1 MSSGTR
7 SSVTKDLVDKEAV
20 PSEEKASGLSTAIYD
35 CVRSHPFMGSVLQCL
50 NISFSHVIPTAGIM
64 FNTDAKRWDMLVNPY
79 FFCKKLSAQNRKAVL
94 LHELSHITHKH
105 PFRVPFLQ
113 ISPRKRML
121 MNIAADMAINQFIQ
135 GLPTGCPQC
144 PPVEQMKPCPNEMC
158 PGRCI
163 DVKDYHDV
171 DEKNSKKMPWQV
183 NQTMEFYYEKL
194 LTKFEDP
201 DDDEDGEGDGQ
212 GEGQGQGN
220 AGGGASSK
228 DLPKT
233 IDEHMWDA
241 AGDEKDMLDATED
254 LIKRAM
260 VKSKFDYDDL
270 PAHVREM
277 LEDIKSRKAEL
288 NYKALIMSAMKK
300 HAAGHSRKN
309 TWTRRSKRFGNKA
322 PGTKVGDLPKL
333 FNYIDTSGS
342 ISIEEANEFL
352 EIVDQFLKVGSR
364 KCKLGMFHTDLYYT
378 EEYKIGKRI
387 DRSDIQNGGTELT
400 STMQHILK
408 NRPDLSVILTD
419 GYYGNVEVEQ
429 WMKPGERFPQCLFII
444 SKNGTEEHPLAR
456 LGQTVKISDSST
468 KRSK

>member
-7 SSVTKDLVDKEAV
+7 STVTRDLMEKEAV
-20 PSEEKASGLSTAIYD
+20 PSEEKASGLSTGIYD

-64 FNTDAKRWDMLVNPY
+64 FNTDAKRWDMLINPF
-79 FFCKKLSAQNRKAVL
+79 FFCRKLNAQNRKAVL

-135 GLPTGCPQC
+135 GLPVGCPQC
-144 PPVEQMKPCPNEMC
+144 PPVDQMKPCPNEMC

-163 DVKDYHDV
+163 DVKDYYDV
-171 DEKNSKKMPWQV
+171 DEKTHKKMPWQV

-201 DDDEDGEGDGQ
+201 DDEEDGEDSGDGA
-212 GEGQGQGN
+212 GN

-233 IDEHMWDA
+233 LDEHMWDA

-277 LEDIKSRKAEL
+277 LEDIKARKAEL
-288 NYKALIMSAMKK
+288 NYKSLIMSAMKK
-300 HAAGHSRKN
+300 HAAGHNRKN

-342 ISIEEANEFL
+342 ISVEEANEFL
-352 EIVDQFLKVGSR
+352 DIVDQFLKVGSR
-364 KCKLGMFHTDLYYT
+364 KCKLGMFHTDLYYS

-387 DRSDIQNGGTELT
+387 DRNEIQNGGTDLA

-444 SKNGTEEHPLAR
+444 SKNGTEEHPLQR
-456 LGQTVKISDSST
+456 LGQTVKIPDPSS
-468 KRSK
+468 KKGK